1 MGEEKRMV
9 VESPMFSL
17 EKLVKINNN
26 RNPPVKASKKRK
38 NEILSRGLP
47 RNEDFLYLA
56 MEPYMI
62 SCKTPLITNT
72 CIGSMS

>member
-9 VESPMFSL
+9 VESPM
-17 EKLVKINNN
+17 INK